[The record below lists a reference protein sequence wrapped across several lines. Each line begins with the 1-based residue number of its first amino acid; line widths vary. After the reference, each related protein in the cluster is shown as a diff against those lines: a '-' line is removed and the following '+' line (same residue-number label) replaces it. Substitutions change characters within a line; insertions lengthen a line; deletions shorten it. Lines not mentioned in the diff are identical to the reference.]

1 MFGSE
6 RDGARMSRRG
16 GGEIHF
22 RGMRVPVRDGRTEGA
37 SVERSIIGELNM
49 YKEAGI
55 KPNFSDI
62 VRRYGRDRHTVS
74 ACWKAEGAE
83 QK

>member
-1 MFGSE
+1 MGWGTRCAGPGQGDE
-6 RDGARMSRRG
+6 
-16 GGEIHF
+16 EIHF
-22 RGMRVPVRDGRTEGA
+22 RGMRLPVRDGCTEGA
-37 SVERSIIGELNM
+37 SAEGSVVEELNM

-62 VRRYGRDRHTVS
+62 ARRCGRDRHTVS

-83 QK
+83 QR